1 MRAEY
6 LKVEDEKESAKDAP
20 PRPKKNSERWKYKGG
35 VLQNQEKK
43 EFQGE
48 AEVKY
53 SKFAE
58 HLSRLKTEN

>member
-20 PRPKKNSERWKYKGG
+20 PPKKKKFRKMEVQRG